1 LGGGWGRFGRGTGKG
16 KEFRETEV
24 GENKM
29 GNFLMRGLYVGG
41 CEVGG

>member
-1 LGGGWGRFGRGTGKG
+1 LGGGCGRFRRGTGKG

-29 GNFLMRGLYVGG
+29 GNFLMRGPYVGG